1 LLARITIPG
10 YYDDDVWSAAKQP
23 AIHFSGG
30 FYPHGE
36 IMKLSAW
43 NRDMSGFDYLSLL
56 VIDIDGRMR
65 EVSLPANYASE
76 KVLKKGIGFDA
87 SNFGYA
93 KVSSSDMV
101 AVPDLGT
108 AFLEE
113 KDGFRIL
120 HAFCNVKTKDSLPFD
135 QYPRQVAVGALEK
148 LRDSGVGED
157 VMLLVEL
164 EFYVFDDVRYS
175 TTVGH
180 SYYYVE
186 NSEGIGDESEDAPRV
201 GLSRAYHLTSPED
214 RYLLLRNRAVQSMLD
229 AGIPVKYH
237 HHEVGSSQL
246 EIELDF
252 ISMAKAGDAVV
263 LAQWILRNEAAEL
276 GLHVTF
282 MPKPMYKIAGS
293 GLHVHQFIVQGGNSV
308 FPGEGLYGLSATGLS
323 YTAGI
328 LSHAL
333 SGSLLAFS
341 NPSTNSYRR
350 LVPGYE
356 APVNATFAQ
365 GSRAAAVRIPGYLG
379 KGESRIEF
387 RTGDATANIY
397 FFLAAMVLA
406 GLDGV
411 ERRLDPVAMGFSTEK
426 ATTKNTFP
434 TGLFHVL
441 AGLKKD
447 YAYLEGVFPPE
458 LLAEWTARKAKDA
471 EYVYNAP
478 VPQEYELYF

>member
-1 LLARITIPG
+1 
-10 YYDDDVWSAAKQP
+10 
-23 AIHFSGG
+23 
-30 FYPHGE
+30 
-36 IMKLSAW
+36 MKLTTW
-43 NRDMSGFDYLSLL
+43 NREMTGFDYVSFL
-56 VIDIDGRMR
+56 VIDIDGRLR
-65 EVSLPANYASE
+65 SVSLPASYATE
-76 KVLKKGIGFDA
+76 KVMKKGIGFDA

-93 KVSSSDMV
+93 KVHASDMV
-101 AVPDLGT
+101 AVPDMES
-108 AFLEE
+108 AFIEE

-120 HAFCNVKTKDSLPFD
+120 HAFCDVRTTDGQPFAH
-135 QYPRQVAVGALEK
+135 YPRAVAASALEAVRK
-148 LRDSGVGED
+148 SGAGDD

-164 EFYVFDDVRYS
+164 EFYVFDEVRYS
-175 TTVGH
+175 SSVDH
-180 SYYYVE
+180 SYYYVA
-186 NSEGIGDESEDAPRV
+186 NSEGVGEDSEDAPRV
-201 GLSRAYHLTSPED
+201 GLSKAYHLVSPND
-214 RYLLLRNRAVQSMLD
+214 RYQLLRNRAVQTMVD

-252 ISMAKAGDAVV
+252 ISMKKAGDAVT

-276 GLHVTF
+276 GLQVTF

-293 GLHVHQFIVQGGNSV
+293 GMHVHQFIVKNGKSI
-308 FPGEGLYGLSATGLS
+308 FPGEKLYGLSDAGLS

-350 LVPGYE
+350 LVQGYE
-356 APVNATFAQ
+356 APVSATFAQ

-379 KGESRIEF
+379 KGEARIEF
-387 RTGDATANIY
+387 RTGDATANVYY
-397 FFLAAMVLA
+397 FIAAMVLA
-406 GLDGV
+406 GLDGI
-411 ERRLDPVAMGFSTEK
+411 ERGLDPVAMGFSSDKVT
-426 ATTKNTFP
+426 AKNTFP
-434 TGLFHVL
+434 TGLYHVV

-447 YAYLEGVFPPE
+447 NAYLGAAMPE
-458 LLAEWTARKAKDA
+458 DLIAAWSERKLKDA

>member
-1 LLARITIPG
+1 
-10 YYDDDVWSAAKQP
+10 
-23 AIHFSGG
+23 
-30 FYPHGE
+30 
-36 IMKLSAW
+36 MKLSAW
-43 NRDMSGFDYLSLL
+43 NRDMSSFDYLSLL
-56 VIDIDGRMR
+56 VIDIDGRLR
-65 EVSLPANYASE
+65 TVSLPVSYASE

-93 KVSSSDMV
+93 QVHSSDMV
-101 AVPDLGT
+101 AVPDMDT
-108 AFLEE
+108 AFIEE

-120 HAFCNVKTKDSLPFD
+120 YAFCNVRTKDGVAFK
-135 QYPRQVAVGALEK
+135 QYPREVAAAALQKVKE
-148 LRDSGVGED
+148 SGIGED

-201 GLSRAYHLTSPED
+201 GLSRAYHLASPDD
-214 RYLLLRNRAVQSMLD
+214 RYQLLRNRAVQSMID

-252 ISMAKAGDAVV
+252 ISMKRAGDTVT

-293 GLHVHQFIVQGGNSV
+293 GMHVHQFIIKDGSSI
-308 FPGEGLYGLSATGLS
+308 FPGEGLYGLSPTGLS

-387 RTGDATANIY
+387 RTGDATANVYY
-397 FFLAAMVLA
+397 FIAAMVLA

-411 ERRLDPVAMGFSTEK
+411 ARRLDPVAMGFSVEK
-426 ATTKNTFP
+426 ATSKNTFP

-447 YAYLEGVFPPE
+447 NRYLESAFPPE
-458 LLAEWTARKAKDA
+458 LIAAWTVRKAKDA